1 MSSAAG
7 ADYSAIYDP
16 DTDFDAR
23 YTMATVRRIAER
35 VAPGDRVL
43 ELGLRHRPD
52 DRAPGRPGR
61 ARHRRRPLGRLPR
74 PRPRPPGRPRDV
86 HPRRAS
92 PSRAGRPS
100 TGDGFDHVLLCNLI
114 HELPD
119 PVDAAGA
126 APPRCW
132 RPSGLVHLSL
142 QNPDSIHR
150 LVAVEMGLIDDV
162 REVSD
167 RGDRFGTLG
176 LWGADDLARLAREAG
191 LGVVGREG
199 VMLKPLPNGMMAE
212 LPPEVLDGFERAA
225 RHLPAHCAM
234 NLLVLAVAEC
244 VNPPAEAAPLYPGTA
259 TALRAV
265 GRRA

>member
-1 MSSAAG
+1 MGAAG

-43 ELGLRHRPD
+43 ELGCATGLMTAHLADLGARVTGVDRSGAYL
-52 DRAPGRPGR
+52 DRAR
-61 ARHRRRPLGRLPR
+61 ARVGDRATFIQAGLAE
-74 PRPRPPGRPRDV
+74 PGWEDM
-86 HPRRAS
+86 
-92 PSRAGRPS
+92 AGAA
-100 TGDGFDHVLLCNLI
+100 FDHVLLCNLV

-119 PVDAAGA
+119 PVDVLTRAARLLGPA
-126 APPRCW
+126 
-132 RPSGLVHLSL
+132 GLVHLSL

-150 LVAVEMGLIDDV
+150 LVAVEMGLIEDV
-162 REVSD
+162 REVSE

-176 LWGADDLARLAREAG
+176 LWGVDDLARLAREAG
-191 LGVVGREG
+191 LGVVGWEG

-212 LPPEVLDGFERAA
+212 LPPEVLDGLERAA

-234 NLLVLAVAEC
+234 NLLVLASADR
-244 VNPPAEAAPLYPGTA
+244 G
-259 TALRAV
+259 
-265 GRRA
+265 